1 MSQIKIDIDPK
12 SKPNQLIFDIQGSF
26 ETGLDKSIVNSLRR
40 VLLSSIP
47 TVAFRTKIN
56 QSDLLIKKNNTSLHN
71 EFISDRIGLIP
82 LYINPITYQKQYLF
96 HLHVENNPNEP
107 LTTITAKEFD
117 IYPLRKGVDPNSIDE
132 LNISDYDKEKKLSQ
146 KEKASLFRPFKFKGD
161 EDYCIITE
169 LKSTKSSMKQ
179 ELEIYG
185 VPSVSFAYEDAKW
198 QAVSCA
204 TYSFKRDEKLF
215 EKVLNEKIQINNI
228 AKSNQKKYRKELWIS
243 ESERYF
249 HRDINSQPYWYSF
262 KIDSVHF
269 MDSKELFIHSN
280 QIIIDHLQKLIDEFP
295 KISTGEK
302 SILTLDSIE
311 DGIYRINING
321 SDDTIGNVIQSHISN
336 HMINDKSI
344 LSICGYKKIHPLED
358 IISFTMSLNKNNK
371 VFQINKPNQVIAI
384 IEELNEACNSLIQIY
399 SLIKAE
405 ADKSLKLI
413 K

>member
-204 TYSFKRDEKLF
+204 TYSFKRDEQLF
-215 EKVLNEKIQINNI
+215 QKILEEKIKLNNI
-228 AKSNQKKYRKELWIS
+228 AKSNQAKFKKELWIS

-249 HRDINSQPYWYSF
+249 HRDKNLEPYWYSF
-262 KIDSVHF
+262 KLDSVHF
-269 MDSKELFIHSN
+269 MKSKELFMYANELMIEALEKMI
-280 QIIIDHLQKLIDEFP
+280 QEFP
-295 KISTGEK
+295 KLSSGDK
-302 SILTLDSIE
+302 SILSLKEKE
-311 DGIYRINING
+311 DGIFDIIVNG
-321 SDDTIGNVIQSHISN
+321 IDDTIGNLLQSNISKK
-336 HMINDKSI
+336 IDDKSI
-344 LSICGYKKIHPLED
+344 LSICGYKRRHPLEE
-358 IISFTMSLNKNNK
+358 IVVFTISLNQNNK
-371 VFQINKPNQVIAI
+371 VFHLNKPQQIVSI
-384 IEELNEACNSLIQIY
+384 IELFIESCNDLIQVF
-399 SLIKAE
+399 SLIKKE
-405 ADKSLKLI
+405 ADEKL
-413 K
+413 